1 MKRIDIQ
8 ICSRALYPLKEG
20 LLAVG
25 NWRDQMRLD
34 LNTAASLQLRT
45 LPFFLLLWHL
55 LYLSHWPNILTPVVD
70 RQIDD
75 FRVMCEDEDEED

>member
-34 LNTAASLQLRT
+34 LNTAAFSLYKLGQKGGEVRNE
-45 LPFFLLLWHL
+45 LLWHL
-55 LYLSHWPNILTPVVD
+55 LYSPTSLMS
-70 RQIDD
+70 
-75 FRVMCEDEDEED
+75 